1 MGKAWNCRLNPLRAD
16 IILRACDACQAQEL
30 CRPCPKQIVIVDDD
44 QDLLEETSDFFN
56 FCGFVVHPH
65 ASPYQAM
72 SFMKAHDFDV
82 LLSDIE
88 MPGMRGTQ
96 LAAWLSDRR
105 PEIQV
110 ILISGLDIPPT
121 EIHDGWSFFRKP
133 VDFALIQLAIESH

>member
-1 MGKAWNCRLNPLRAD
+1 MGKAWKCRLNPLLAD
-16 IILRACDACQAQEL
+16 IMAYPCDACTAPEL
-30 CRPCPKQIVIVDDD
+30 CGPCPKQIVIVDDD
-44 QDLLEETSDFFN
+44 HDCLEAASEFFDFS
-56 FCGFVVHPH
+56 GFVVHPH
-65 ASPYQAM
+65 ASPYEAM

-121 EIHDGWSFFRKP
+121 EIYDGWSFFRKP
-133 VDFALIQLAIESH
+133 VDFTLIQLAIERH